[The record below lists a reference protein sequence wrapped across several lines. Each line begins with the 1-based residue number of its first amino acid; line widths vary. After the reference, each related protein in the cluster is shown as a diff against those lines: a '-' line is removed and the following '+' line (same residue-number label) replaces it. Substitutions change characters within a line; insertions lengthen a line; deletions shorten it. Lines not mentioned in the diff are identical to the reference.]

1 MGSTATEPKEH
12 TGRAPDE
19 PLPGDEGAEDRHDEV
34 TQLSIEGDADLSARV
49 GGRRPDEAVI
59 VLQGGEVKMG
69 KTQFDK
75 GQRVRIVSEGY
86 IAEVHDKDIRD
97 PKTGGIA
104 STKKKHVL
112 KVDKMERVPIVDEG
126 AGA

>member
-1 MGSTATEPKEH
+1 MEGSTATREH
-12 TGRAPDE
+12 EGRAPEE
-19 PLPGDEGAEDRHDEV
+19 PLPGDEGAEDRNEEV
-34 TQLSIEGDADLSARV
+34 TQLSIEGDADLTSKV

-69 KTQFDK
+69 KTQFSK

-97 PKTGGIA
+97 PKTGAIA

>member
-1 MGSTATEPKEH
+1 MEGSTATREH
-12 TGRAPDE
+12 AGSADVDE
-19 PLPGDEGAEDRHDEV
+19 NLPGDEGVEDRGEEV
-34 TQLSIEGDADLSARV
+34 TQLSIEGDSDLTSKV

-69 KTQFDK
+69 KTQFSK

-97 PKTGGIA
+97 PKTGAIA

>member
-1 MGSTATEPKEH
+1 MEGSTATREH
-12 TGRAPDE
+12 EGRAPE
-19 PLPGDEGAEDRHDEV
+19 EALPGDEGVEDRGEEV
-34 TQLSIEGDADLSARV
+34 TQLSIEGDADLTSKV

-69 KTQFDK
+69 KTQFSK

-97 PKTGGIA
+97 PKTGAIA